1 MNSKRKLL
9 LAMGSGLVSSGFAQS
24 PASVPPKE
32 KGPLVWLDM
41 DQAELDASY
50 DQSIYG
56 SHYLRTR
63 KARWEALHQRAAHF
77 GL

>member
-1 MNSKRKLL
+1 MNSKRELL

-24 PASVPPKE
+24 PASVSPKE

-50 DQSIYG
+50 AKGED
-56 SHYLRTR
+56 
-63 KARWEALHQRAAHF
+63 
-77 GL
+77 

>member
-1 MNSKRKLL
+1 MNSKRELL

-24 PASVPPKE
+24 PASAPPKE

-50 DQSIYG
+50 AEGEDYRSR
-56 SHYLRTR
+56 SS
-63 KARWEALHQRAAHF
+63 
-77 GL
+77 